1 MKSIKMFTALEARGS
16 SKGASHRR
24 LLSLLFVFSL
34 LATTSCQQPVY
45 YQPKQTN
52 LKEEFKDISKQ
63 LHKDN
68 RYRQKDMALFLDK
81 CSSCHQANR
90 ALSVIKD
97 PMVWDMTIKR
107 MQNYSKGSI
116 SDLDA
121 QEIVD
126 FHVTQQQKEIDNF
139 KETCTKCHDDERINK
154 RSMSEDQWL
163 ETIKRMQKKAPEL
176 ITDEKV
182 ILLAAYFHRREFT
195 LARIFYGRCRLCHLE
210 SSGGTPPPDSTK
222 QLDGLIALA
231 NEEFGESLQIKDVNS
246 LLSTHIER
254 QKNDMQ
260 LYEDKC
266 NICHNDELPIKADSD
281 RLRGTGNTG

>member
-1 MKSIKMFTALEARGS
+1 
-16 SKGASHRR
+16 
-24 LLSLLFVFSL
+24 
-34 LATTSCQQPVY
+34 
-45 YQPKQTN
+45 
-52 LKEEFKDISKQ
+52 
-63 LHKDN
+63 
-68 RYRQKDMALFLDK
+68 
-81 CSSCHQANR
+81 
-90 ALSVIKD
+90 
-97 PMVWDMTIKR
+97 
-107 MQNYSKGSI
+107 
-116 SDLDA
+116 
-121 QEIVD
+121 
-126 FHVTQQQKEIDNF
+126 
-139 KETCTKCHDDERINK
+139 
-154 RSMSEDQWL
+154 MSEDQWL

-195 LARIFYGRCRLCHLE
+195 LAKIFYGRCRLCHLE

-281 RLRGTGNTG
+281 HEKSVKRTRSEWISFIASLQGLEMTKEIQNTINMHIENHLAKH